1 MNSADITVIFQHA
14 GHDKSGSC
22 GSIQFLISFPYILPA
37 PVPSIHNSPL
47 TVGSI
52 ISVGIGT
59 AGATTPRCCCGTVT
73 LTKIILEFDDT
84 ASSTTIKGT
93 TGERWVAGGVGGG
106 IRGGVGGGVA
116 GWVGGGIAGREAGGV
131 GGGIAGR
138 EAGRVAGGEAGR
150 VGGGVAG
157 REARRLLGRNRCWR
171 VRVLLAIPDR
181 GPRIGP
187 KSGGGGGHAQRGLV
201 SLLAAPSGVRIG
213 LALES
218 LVVAANLVTREVR
231 GRITP
236 GQSVGDDHDTPFDG
250 LRALVTLGVD
260 RGGDRRAGAGSRAA
274 AGARLHV
281 GSENR
286 GILQVVAKLESG
298 WREGAGT
305 FAEVSPPHE

>member
-1 MNSADITVIFQHA
+1 MGSACHTWVLA
-14 GHDKSGSC
+14 W
-22 GSIQFLISFPYILPA
+22 
-37 PVPSIHNSPL
+37 
-47 TVGSI
+47 VG
-52 ISVGIGT
+52 
-59 AGATTPRCCCGTVT
+59 
-73 LTKIILEFDDT
+73 
-84 ASSTTIKGT
+84 
-93 TGERWVAGGVGGG
+93 GGVGG
-106 IRGGVGGGVA
+106 RVA
-116 GWVGGGIAGREAGGV
+116 GRVGGGIAGRVGGGIAGWEAGGV

-138 EAGRVAGGEAGR
+138 EAGRIAGREAGRVCGGVVGRVVGGIAGREAGRVGGGVAGRVGGGIAGREAGR

-171 VRVLLAIPDR
+171 VRILLAIPDR
-181 GPRIGP
+181 DPRFGP
-187 KSGGGGGHAQRGLV
+187 KSSGGGAHARGGLV
-201 SLLAAPSGVRIG
+201 RLLAAPCSVGIG
-213 LALES
+213 LALVS

-274 AGARLHV
+274 VGARLHV

-286 GILQVVAKLESG
+286 GILQVVANLESG
-298 WREGAGT
+298 RREGAGT